1 VRTALVTTLAMLV
14 LAGCGGGTGG
24 GSYAQVLSTTLASVS
39 RPASLDSGSLAT
51 LSHDYSAAA
60 DRLERLRPPAA
71 VAQPH
76 AQMVASLRA
85 YAVDLQTAATLT
97 TNAPAF
103 ATEMARAQTDAQAWT
118 AAFDQIRARGYVTFS
133 AS

>member
-1 VRTALVTTLAMLV
+1 MPV

-118 AAFDQIRARGYVTFS
+118 PATTIKGIPLTSCVATDARYSSGLR
-133 AS
+133 